1 MPNIGPPFPTSC
13 VGQFHRL
20 FRNWNLHS
28 SIAILAPFCRA
39 DIVPGCFVTSFLC
52 FLVNGKRLGL
62 LYSCVLDLRSFD
74 GFPML
79 ASVLKATQKIN
90 LLWNYFMALENL
102 FIIKIT
108 HSSENIFNSLITDS
122 ICFVKNNFVDKCS
135 QVMYFFL
142 FHNLLIYGI

>member
-1 MPNIGPPFPTSC
+1 MCKPLSKILPNIGPPFPTSC

-28 SIAILAPFCRA
+28 SMAILAPFCRA
-39 DIVPGCFVTSFLC
+39 NIVPGCFVTSFLC

-90 LLWNYFMALENL
+90 LFWNYFMALENL
-102 FIIKIT
+102 FIVKSPIVLR
-108 HSSENIFNSLITDS
+108 IFLIHWSPIRSVLSKT
-122 ICFVKNNFVDKCS
+122 I
-135 QVMYFFL
+135 
-142 FHNLLIYGI
+142 LLTNVVR

>member
-1 MPNIGPPFPTSC
+1 MSGWTNKLYICVVYINTIHLANKKLCKPLSKILPNIGPPFPTSC

-28 SIAILAPFCRA
+28 SMAILAPFCRA

-79 ASVLKATQKIN
+79 ASVLKATRKNQFTLK
-90 LLWNYFMALENL
+90 L
-102 FIIKIT
+102 FP
-108 HSSENIFNSLITDS
+108 
-122 ICFVKNNFVDKCS
+122 
-135 QVMYFFL
+135 
-142 FHNLLIYGI
+142 GIRKLVHH